1 MNFFRSLRHKLI
13 SSFLIVSLIPFLLIL
28 IFSINEGKKSIIL
41 NIKED
46 LKSKNRQTTKLI
58 EKDFKYIRTQMGFW
72 SQNQIMDDILVKD
85 IDKRILNFLRS
96 AQASTSLNGNLFVIN
111 KKGKIISSTDID
123 LIGKTFPIEQLN
135 TDKIKVINFK
145 KNYFLIFSPVYASFT
160 KNKIG
165 YLIYLIDIH
174 SLEKL
179 IQDTKGYFT
188 IIYNKNYLSNKR
200 FVKPENESGF
210 IETEN
215 VFMFYSTLSKNLFLD
230 DWYIISGTYKSI
242 VLNPINKIQ
251 FSFIFI
257 GIVGIL
263 GIVLLSFFI
272 SKNIINP
279 IEKLSSLAREIAEKQ
294 DYSKRIEIHS
304 SDELGDLSTSFNH
317 LISEIENAFQKLEN
331 ESKERLM
338 LFTKLVEFFNKITKT
353 SNKREIINLVES
365 EINDFFECKSVRFS
379 NTKEKLNSYCFPV
392 ETNLENTKKL
402 EGLLCFE
409 IERNITE
416 EEYKFLQSIAK
427 MVSLWI
433 ERLKIMEMLKELL
446 KKAESSSN
454 AKSAFIANM
463 SHELRTPLNSIIGF
477 SQLMETSDDLPEEY
491 REIARNIK
499 ISGQH
504 LLSLINDIL
513 DFAKVESEKIKIKPE
528 KFKLNEIIDELKA
541 IIKPIADSK
550 SLELIFPENTDLKIY
565 TDKKVLK
572 QILLNLLSNAVK
584 FTEEGFVRLEIK
596 RENDK
601 TLFIVEDTGIGI
613 DKKNLDKIF
622 EDFEQIENPLQ
633 KKYKGTGLGLALV
646 KRLVKLL
653 KGKINAE
660 SGGVGKGSK
669 FTVSIPNYLD

>member
-1 MNFFRSLRHKLI
+1 MNFFKSLRHKLI
-13 SSFLIVSLIPFLLIL
+13 FSFLIVSLIPFLLIL

-46 LKSKNRQTTKLI
+46 LKSKNSQTIKLI
-58 EKDFKYIRTQMGFW
+58 EKDFNFLKTQMGFW
-72 SQNQIMDDILVKD
+72 SRNQIMDDILVKD
-85 IDKRILNFLRS
+85 IDKRILNFLKS
-96 AQASTSLNGNLFVIN
+96 AQNSTNLNGTLFAIN
-111 KKGKIISSTDID
+111 KNGKIISSTDMT
-123 LIGKTFPIEQLN
+123 LIGKIFPVDKLDTE
-135 TDKIKVINFK
+135 KIKVINFSG
-145 KNYFLIFSPVYASFT
+145 NYFLIFSPIYASFT

-174 SLEKL
+174 NLEKL
-179 IQDTKGYFT
+179 VQDSKGYFT
-188 IIYNKNYLSNKR
+188 IVYNKKYLSNKR
-200 FVKPENESGF
+200 FILPQDKKGF
-210 IETEN
+210 WETAN
-215 VFMFYSTLSKNLFLD
+215 VFMYYSTLSNNLFLD
-230 DWYIISGTYKSI
+230 DWFIISGTYKAI
-242 VLNPINKIQ
+242 VLSPIHKIQ

-257 GIVGIL
+257 GLVGIL

-272 SKNIINP
+272 SKSIITPVEN
-279 IEKLSSLAREIAEKQ
+279 LSFLAREIAENQ

-317 LISEIENAFQKLEN
+317 LISEIEEAFTKLEN

-353 SNKREIINLVES
+353 NSEKEIIELVES
-365 EINDFFECKSVRFS
+365 EIKDFLECKSVKFS
-379 NTKEKLNSYCFPV
+379 NSKTESNSYCFPV
-392 ETNLENTKKL
+392 EIDLEKNY
-402 EGLLCFE
+402 EFQGLLCFE
-409 IERNITE
+409 IEKEISDE
-416 EEYKFLQSIAK
+416 ERKFLQSITK

-477 SQLMETSDDLPEEY
+477 SQLMETSEDLPQEY
-491 REIARNIK
+491 KEIAKNIK
-499 ISGQH
+499 ISGEH

-513 DFAKVESEKIKIKPE
+513 DFAKVESQKVKINPE
-528 KFKLNEIIDELKA
+528 TFNLKELIVELRA
-541 IIKPIADSK
+541 IIKPMADVK
-550 SLELIFPENTDLKIY
+550 SLKLIFPENVDFEIY

-584 FTEEGFVRLEIK
+584 FTEKGFVKFEIK
-596 RENDK
+596 KEDK
-601 TLFIVEDTGIGI
+601 KLNFIVEDSGIGI
-613 DKKNLDKIF
+613 AKQNLSKIF

-653 KGKINAE
+653 NGEIKVE
-660 SGGVGKGSK
+660 SEGVGKGSK
-669 FTVSIPNYLD
+669 FSFILAV